1 MVSAALGYVQ
11 LSICSPSTPPLTGAG
26 FPFGTD
32 PLGRDV
38 LARVIIGG
46 EISLKVGVYSAL
58 GAVAIGI
65 VMGLISGYYGGFVD
79 MIVMRF
85 ADVQL
90 ALPFILLAITF
101 IAVIGG
107 GLTNMIILLIISQ
120 WVQYARLVRG
130 SVLSL
135 RDREFILA
143 AKAIGVKDIRIL
155 FQHLLPNLIGP
166 VIVLMTLN
174 VANNILLESSLTFLG
189 LGVDPVIPSWG
200 GMLAEGRTYLQT
212 AWWVSVFPG
221 LAILLTVLGLN
232 LLGDWLRD
240 ALDPTGR
247 TYFMNRPN
255 STQVTT
261 LLERTFPR
269 TRVPCWKHTPRRP
282 IKAICLRPG
291 CLMMK
296 PSANE
301 RRLLSKRPGSALV
314 FVVPTSR

>member
-1 MVSAALGYVQ
+1 MTAAIKTDKLKRFKNLEFILGVLLVGGIGLAVIFSGWLFPGGGSELNLAYR
-11 LSICSPSTPPLTGAG
+11 LTPPLVEPG
-26 FPFGTD
+26 FPLGTD

-58 GAVAIGI
+58 GAVVIGI
-65 VMGLISGYYGGFVD
+65 IMGLVSGYYGGLLD

-247 TYFMNRPN
+247 T
-255 STQVTT
+255 S
-261 LLERTFPR
+261 L
-269 TRVPCWKHTPRRP
+269 
-282 IKAICLRPG
+282 
-291 CLMMK
+291 
-296 PSANE
+296 
-301 RRLLSKRPGSALV
+301 
-314 FVVPTSR
+314 

>member
-1 MVSAALGYVQ
+1 MMAALKTDKLRRFKNLEFILGVLLFGGIGLAVIFSGWLFPGGGSELNLAYR
-11 LSICSPSTPPLTGAG
+11 LTPPLTEAG

-58 GAVAIGI
+58 GAVVIGI
-65 VMGLISGYYGGFVD
+65 IMGLISGYYGGFID

-107 GLTNMIILLIISQ
+107 GLANMIILLIISQ

-247 TYFMNRPN
+247 T
-255 STQVTT
+255 S
-261 LLERTFPR
+261 L
-269 TRVPCWKHTPRRP
+269 
-282 IKAICLRPG
+282 
-291 CLMMK
+291 
-296 PSANE
+296 
-301 RRLLSKRPGSALV
+301 
-314 FVVPTSR
+314 